1 MPPLNPKKAMKDKKT
16 LIRRQMFT
24 PTQLQ
29 VREAAEGEAPSRTI
43 TGYAVLFDTP
53 SAPLWQDEDGEAR
66 EVIAKGA
73 ITRDLLDGCDIKMTM
88 FHNRQLLLARSKE
101 GEGTLSY
108 EVDDTGVKF
117 SFDAPNTVDGDK
129 AIELVKRGD
138 LGGCSF
144 AFTTRYYDDACV
156 ERVSKVVNTRT
167 EITYRVKAVTGVYDF
182 TITDNPAY
190 PDTSVEAREFVEG
203 LKEPEAPEA
212 PKVDEKKLQEQLRE
226 MRCAAQRTIFE

>member
-88 FHNRQLLLARSKE
+88 FHNRQLLLARSKN

-117 SFDAPNTVDGDK
+117 SFDAPNTADGDK
-129 AIELVKRGD
+129 ALELVKRGD
-138 LGGCSF
+138 IGGCSF
-144 AFTTRYYDDACV
+144 AFTTRYYDTDCV
-156 ERVSKVVNTRT
+156 SREVNGTLT
-167 EITYRVKAVTGVYDF
+167 TYRVKAVTGVYDF
-182 TITDNPAY
+182 TLTDNPAY
-190 PDTSVEAREFVEG
+190 PDTSVEARELVEG
-203 LKEPEAPEA
+203 LREPEQPAPE
-212 PKVDEKKLQEQLRE
+212 VDDKKLQEQLRE

>member
-29 VREAAEGEAPSRTI
+29 VREAAEGETPSRTI

-73 ITRDLLDGCDIKMTM
+73 ITRELLDSCDIKMTM
-88 FHNRQLLLARSKE
+88 FHDRQLLLARSKN

-117 SFDAPNTVDGDK
+117 TFDAPNTADGDK
-129 AIELVKRGD
+129 ALELVKRGD
-138 LGGCSF
+138 IGGCSF
-144 AFTTRYYDDACV
+144 AFTTRYYDTDCV
-156 ERVSKVVNTRT
+156 SREVNGTLT
-167 EITYRVKAVTGVYDF
+167 TYRVKAVTGVYDF
-182 TITDNPAY
+182 TLTDNPAY
-190 PDTSVEAREFVEG
+190 PDTSVEARELVEG
-203 LKEPEAPEA
+203 LREPEQPAPE
-212 PKVDEKKLQEQLRE
+212 VDDKKLQEQLRE

>member
-1 MPPLNPKKAMKDKKT
+1 MKDKKT

-29 VREAAEGEAPSRTI
+29 VREAAEGETPSRTI

-53 SAPLWQDEDGEAR
+53 SAPMWQDEDGEAR

-101 GEGTLSY
+101 GEGTLAY

-117 SFDAPNTVDGDK
+117 SFDAPNTADGDK
-129 AIELVKRGD
+129 ALELVRRGD

-212 PKVDEKKLQEQLRE
+212 PQVDEKKLQEQLRE